1 MMLPLTGIVTSIFCL
16 SFSTLKV
23 TLTSVSGAKNLSS
36 FPSFS
41 STADF
46 NPSVISI
53 FLPVIINLMM
63 SNSFTCFIIVG
74 RGKNLTVI
82 PFQPSLYKIYQTF
95 FLLQSLHMSK
105 EYIHMQL
112 TRPKIHF
119 CILILCKYYIIY
131 L

>member
-1 MMLPLTGIVTSIFCL
+1 MILPLTGIVTSIFCL
-16 SFSTLKV
+16 SFSTLRV

-53 FLPVIINLMM
+53 FLPVIIKRMM
-63 SNSFTCFIIVG
+63 FNSFSCIIIVLFMLNSFTCFIIVG
-74 RGKNLTVI
+74 RGKNLIVI

-95 FLLQSLHMSK
+95 FLLQSPHMPK
-105 EYIHMQL
+105 EYIHM
-112 TRPKIHF
+112 
-119 CILILCKYYIIY
+119 
-131 L
+131 